1 MQILGAGIVQ
11 PEQEQTLD
19 DGNARPIGGSG
30 GGGGN
35 PRPPKAMRFL
45 KTYKAGIKDLP
56 FLLLVIDLI
65 WYVLSYFNLYSSQ
78 YWWIPELTGHSLAFC
93 VIHGFLCLCSQVLPL
108 LWVCIAG
115 LGLLNL
121 LNLLHYFVN
130 FEYHTFTQV
139 A

>member
-1 MQILGAGIVQ
+1 
-11 PEQEQTLD
+11 
-19 DGNARPIGGSG
+19 
-30 GGGGN
+30 
-35 PRPPKAMRFL
+35 MRFL

-78 YWWIPELTGHSLAFC
+78 YWWIPELTGHSLAF
-93 VIHGFLCLCSQVLPL
+93 VLFMAFYAYVHKYCLYS
-108 LWVCIAG
+108 WVCIAG

-130 FEYHTFTQV
+130 FEYHILYAGGIIIPCIIFAIIKWKQRNCYKV
-139 A
+139 F